1 MMSCMNAAAEL
12 DHGCALRPGCPS
24 PTSTPEELER
34 RALIQRNDLLLH
46 EAVIKNDTE
55 CVRRIL
61 KEPVDI
67 NSRNNYGRAPIHW
80 AASRGNIDIMEMLIA
95 ANCDIEARDKYGM
108 RPLLMACWHGHRDAV
123 QLLINTGA
131 CSNATNKKHY
141 TLLMCAARN
150 NRISVVDF
158 LIDTLEDTRV
168 DAVDID
174 SQTALFHAAM
184 GGHIEIVKRLID
196 LGANLN
202 KRSKESRTAL
212 HVACE
217 RGHCDVAELLLNHEA
232 DMEAKDTNGNTPLH
246 VASQNQQTELVHVL
260 LETGADPD
268 SENLK
273 GSTPLHIA
281 SSLGSKG
288 ILEILL
294 QHGASINKQNK
305 NGNTSLHIACQ
316 ANVMEMVEILISKGA
331 NLNSLNARLQSP
343 IHIAAEMGHTE
354 ICKVLLAAG
363 ADIEQREQGGRTPLY
378 IAARGSFTAIVDMI
392 IKTARLDYPA
402 HEDPNERKDNNG
414 FKQSLSTARSK
425 WRSTKEDIR
434 GRDNNERLKEIL
446 YKVAYKQLG
455 PGEWKMLAHHW
466 AFTDEQ
472 IKAIEHQYNGP
483 SSYKEHGFRMMLIW
497 SHGLGPDVNPIRELY
512 ESLTAVGKRPL
523 ADALRRK
530 IDQENET
537 RRKGNQQNC
546 CTLC

>member
-1 MMSCMNAAAEL
+1 MMSCMSAEL
-12 DHGCALRPGCPS
+12 EHGCALRPAGCPS

-55 CVRRIL
+55 SVRRIL

-95 ANCDIEARDKYGM
+95 ANCDIEARDK
-108 RPLLMACWHGHRDAV
+108 
-123 QLLINTGA
+123 
-131 CSNATNKKHY
+131 KHY

-150 NRISVVDF
+150 NRITIVDF

-174 SQTALFHAAM
+174 GQTALFHAAM
-184 GGHIEIVKRLID
+184 GGHIEIIKRLID

-202 KRSKESRTAL
+202 KKNKENKTAL

-217 RGHCDVAELLLNHEA
+217 RGHCDVADLLLTHEA

-246 VASQNQQTELVHVL
+246 VASQNQQTETVHIL

-268 SENLK
+268 CENLK

-294 QHGASINKQNK
+294 QYGASINKQNK
-305 NGNTSLHIACQ
+305 KGNTSLHIACQ
-316 ANVMEMVEILISKGA
+316 ANVIEIVEILISKGA
-331 NLNSLNARLQSP
+331 DLNSLNARLQSP

-402 HEDPNERKDNNG
+402 HVEDLKGEKNKKDNG
-414 FKQSLSTARSK
+414 FKQSARSK

-434 GRDNNERLKEIL
+434 GRDNERLKEIL

-455 PGEWKMLAHHW
+455 PSEWKMLAHHW

-512 ESLTAVGKRPL
+512 ESLSAVGKRPL

-537 RRKGNQQNC
+537 RRKGNQKTC